1 MFYCKNIGKKYVNE
15 LHYLFI
21 FLNLHLP
28 FFSNLIQ
35 KDKLDIFDIK
45 THPTDWGIFFVI
57 PQ

>member
-1 MFYCKNIGKKYVNE
+1 MSYII
-15 LHYLFI
+15 YLF

-28 FFSNLIQ
+28 FISNLIQ

-57 PQ
+57 PQSYNHY